1 MAFIVW
7 RNTEGDTDGI
17 VNGARGIYPDK
28 ASCPVE
34 DSDDDLVIEYAFDA
48 STEDIRSLQLSADK
62 KTITNKYPG
71 KTLAEQ
77 RVLIKDAEE
86 ASKLNFRK
94 ISAKGRVS
102 SWTGELLDHMDWK
115 TERAEEQDFLAGNN
129 NKMVALATERKKIRD
144 DGNAHQ
150 AKVDA
155 LTDEAAVLAFDA
167 RYTSLESVGFG
178 PNRSDSY

>member
-7 RNTEGDTDGI
+7 TKTADE
-17 VNGARGIYPDK
+17 NGARGIYPDR

-34 DSDDDLVIEYAFDA
+34 DGEDDLVIEYAFDS

-77 RVLIKDAEE
+77 QVLIRDAEE
-86 ASKLNFRK
+86 AKKLEFRK
-94 ISAKGRVS
+94 ANAKARVS
-102 SWTGELLDHMDWK
+102 AWTGELLENMDWK

-129 NKMVALATERKKIRD
+129 AKMVALAAERKKIRD

-155 LTDEAAVLAFDA
+155 LTTEADVLAFDA
-167 RYTSLESVGFG
+167 RYTTQDSVGFG
-178 PNRSDSY
+178 ADRADTY

>member
-7 RNTEGDTDGI
+7 STTTDH
-17 VNGARGIYPDK
+17 GARGIYPDR

-34 DSDDDLVIEYAFDA
+34 DGEDDLVIEYAFDS

-77 RVLIKDAEE
+77 QVLIRDAEE
-86 ASKLNFRK
+86 ARKLEFRK
-94 ISAKGRVS
+94 ANAKERVS
-102 SWTGELLDHMDWK
+102 SWTGELLENMDWK
-115 TERAEEQDFLAGNN
+115 TQKAEEQDFLAGNN
-129 NKMVALATERKKIRD
+129 NKMTALATVRKKIRD

-155 LTDEAAVLAFDA
+155 LADAAAVEAFDA
-167 RYTSLESVGFG
+167 RYTSKESVGFG
-178 PNRSDSY
+178 KDRMYDY

>member
-7 RNTEGDTDGI
+7 RNTEGDTEGLI
-17 VNGARGIYPDK
+17 NGARGIYPDRV
-28 ASCPVE
+28 SCPVE
-34 DSDDDLVIEYAFDA
+34 DGEDDLVIEYAFDA

-77 RVLIKDAEE
+77 QALIMDAVVARNLEH
-86 ASKLNFRK
+86 RK
-94 ISAKGRVS
+94 NSAKGRVS
-102 SWTGELLDHMDWK
+102 AWTGELLENMDWK
-115 TERAEEQDFLAGNN
+115 TQRAEEQDFLAGNN
-129 NKMVALATERKKIRD
+129 AKMTALAAERKKIRD

-155 LTDEAAVLAFDA
+155 LTTEEDVLAFDA
-167 RYTSLESVGFG
+167 RYTSQDSVGFG

>member
-7 RNTEGDTDGI
+7 NKTDDE
-17 VNGARGIYPDK
+17 NGARGIYPDR

-34 DSDDDLVIEYAFDA
+34 DGEDDLVIEYAFDS

-77 RVLIKDAEE
+77 QVLIKDAEE
-86 ASKLNFRK
+86 AKKLEFRK
-94 ISAKGRVS
+94 SNAKGRVS
-102 SWTGELLDHMDWK
+102 AWTSELLENMDWK

-129 NKMVALATERKKIRD
+129 AKMAALAAERKKIRD

-155 LTDEAAVLAFDA
+155 LTTEAEVLAFDA
-167 RYTSLESVGFG
+167 RYTSQDSVGFG
-178 PNRSDSY
+178 PDRSDTY